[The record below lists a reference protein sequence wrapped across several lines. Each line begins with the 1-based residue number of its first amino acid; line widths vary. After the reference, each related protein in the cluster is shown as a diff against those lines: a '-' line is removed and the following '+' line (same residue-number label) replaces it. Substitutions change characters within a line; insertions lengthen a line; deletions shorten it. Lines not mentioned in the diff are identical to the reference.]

1 MSDSRLLDIARQGD
15 PRAIG
20 TLLNAV
26 LLPKRVKASV
36 VRQAEELMIT
46 LHSEKMLNQGAA
58 VTLIHTALERLHLPK
73 IQRVF
78 IESRVLGVP
87 LWESHFSLQ
96 LIPAVQPPPP
106 AIAESQTAEP
116 SPPEP
121 TLLDLMSAFTTS
133 QESATPESQD
143 TMARSPQEKE
153 QPTPAEST
161 PEHSDTVAPKVAALP
176 EPVATNGGDGTV
188 AKSINEL
195 QESFAE
201 EPPEIATEEDRS
213 AANLATASD
222 SNTPSELPD
231 VNRGEPTSDLSTL
244 QGNPLESDPLGE
256 FSGAL
261 PAPTVAVEPLSSP
274 VEEPLEAQE
283 ESITTPEAQASVP
296 GIPELSKAT
305 PAQVSIEEY
314 NFPEPTP
321 EDLAALDTLEIES
334 SAPVETPFEAE
345 SSPGRAIASAPTAD
359 APPQAQEPVD
369 YPPLVDPWLEAEPAP
384 QVQAD
389 RTQETPPSE
398 TARASPPP
406 PSESEIYT
414 TPTLE
419 RVPRNGLTRAT
430 AIVGILMGLGFCATL
445 LGVIIGL
452 PLLVGSL
459 CMLAEEEVW
468 QGECPHCH
476 QPLKIPRR
484 KQWRFSC
491 EKCQGLIEVKHGR
504 FYARQAPLPPT
515 PNLN

>member
-26 LLPKRVKASV
+26 LLPKRVKATV

-58 VTLIHTALERLHLPK
+58 VTLIRTALEKLHLPQ
-73 IQRVF
+73 IHRVF

-96 LIPAVQPPPP
+96 LIPAVQLPPP
-106 AIAESQTAEP
+106 AIADPWVTETAPPEP

-121 TLLDLMSAFTTS
+121 TLLDVMSAFMTS
-133 QESATPESQD
+133 EVPATSDNQD
-143 TMARSPQEKE
+143 AVARSPQEKE
-153 QPTPAEST
+153 QPIPVEST
-161 PEHSDTVAPKVAALP
+161 PEYGDPVAPKVAAPP
-176 EPVATNGGDGTV
+176 EPVARNREDGTV

-195 QESFAE
+195 QESSPDE
-201 EPPEIATEEDRS
+201 LLEIATQEDSS
-213 AANLATASD
+213 ADNLATASD
-222 SNTPSELPD
+222 SNAPSELPD
-231 VNRGEPTSDLSTL
+231 VNRGKPTS
-244 QGNPLESDPLGE
+244 QGNPLESDPLSE
-256 FSGAL
+256 FSGAW
-261 PAPTVAVEPLSSP
+261 PVPTVAAEPLSSLG
-274 VEEPLEAQE
+274 EEPLEAQQ
-283 ESITTPEAQASVP
+283 ESITTPEAQASLP
-296 GIPELSKAT
+296 EIPALSEAT
-305 PAQVSIEEY
+305 LAQVSIEEY
-314 NFPEPTP
+314 NFPAPTP

-334 SAPVETPFEAE
+334 SALVEMPSKAE
-345 SSPGRAIASAPTAD
+345 SLPGKAIAPASIAEPL
-359 APPQAQEPVD
+359 PQAQEPVD
-369 YPPLVDPWLEAEPAP
+369 YPPLADPWLEVETAP

-389 RTQETPPSE
+389 KTQQTPPPD
-398 TARASPPP
+398 TARSSPPP

-419 RVPRNGLTRAT
+419 RVPRNGLTRAA
-430 AIVGILMGLGFCATL
+430 AIVGILMGLGFCATV

-459 CMLAEEEVW
+459 CMLAEEVW

-504 FYARQAPLPPT
+504 FYARQAPLSPN
-515 PNLN
+515 PNLY